1 MEQNVTSGALLR
13 LIRGRGSV
21 RRFKSDPVPRAAINR
36 ILEAG
41 RLAPSG
47 ANRQPWRY
55 IVIDDP
61 AVKQAIRA
69 ECERIEVRFH
79 RHAPVEFVS
88 WMKAR
93 GITPQKPF
101 LEETPYLIVIFYKMR
116 EPYAVPSIWVS
127 IGFMLLQVEEEGL
140 GTLTYTPAGT
150 RLNTILSV
158 PAQFQLAA
166 ILPIGIPADRQRQE
180 RRPLSQSAFL
190 NRFSNPFEECSTT

>member
-1 MEQNVTSGALLR
+1 MERNITDGALLR
-13 LIRGRGSV
+13 LIRGRRSV
-21 RRFKSDPVPRAAINR
+21 RRFEGSPVPRQAITR

-47 ANRQPWRY
+47 SNRQPWCY

-61 AVKQAIRA
+61 AVKQVFRT
-69 ECERIEVRFH
+69 ECERAEGVFR
-79 RHAPVEFVS
+79 RNASVELTA
-88 WMKAR
+88 WMKAH

-101 LEETPYLIVIFYKMR
+101 LEEAPYLIAMFYKMR
-116 EPYAVPSIWVS
+116 EPYAVPSVWIS

-140 GTLTYTPAGT
+140 GTLTYTPAGA

-166 ILPIGIPADRQRQE
+166 ILPIGIPADHQRQN
-180 RRPLSQSAFL
+180 RRALSETVFTNQFG
-190 NRFSNPFEECSTT
+190 RPFEEGSGP

>member
-1 MEQNVTSGALLR
+1 MERNVTAGALLR
-13 LIRGRGSV
+13 LIRERRSV
-21 RRFKSDPVPRAAINR
+21 RHVESSPVPCEAITR

-47 ANRQPWRY
+47 ANRQPGRY

-61 AVKQAIRA
+61 AVKQAIRT
-69 ECERIEVRFH
+69 ECERIEARFH
-79 RHAPVEFVS
+79 RHAPVELVS

-101 LEETPYLIVIFYKMR
+101 LEDAPYLVVIFYKMR
-116 EPYAVPSIWVS
+116 EPYAMPSIWVS

-140 GTLTYTPAGT
+140 GTLTYTPAGA

-166 ILPIGIPADRQRQE
+166 ILPIGIPADRQRQV

-190 NRFSNPFEECSTT
+190 NRFSNPFEECSTN